1 MTMYDVAVLGGGPG
15 GYVAAIRTAKLGQKT
30 VLIEQKDMGGT
41 CLNRGCI
48 PTKSL
53 LESAHL
59 YHSMLHAENMGVL
72 ADNIRFD
79 YAGIAKRKQAVVKRL
94 RGGVEHLLKSA
105 GVTVING
112 KGEPAGERKIAVNG
126 SVIEARNV
134 ILATGSVP
142 VRLPIPGADLPGVL
156 DSDGVLALETCPPSV
171 VIVGGG
177 VIGME
182 FAALYAA
189 LGVPVTVLE
198 VMETILTGLD
208 DDVISTIRKSIM
220 KQGVQIKTGSRVT
233 QITGGGEKT
242 VHYEHSGKP
251 FSIQA
256 GLVIMAAGRRPVT
269 ETAEAWGIKTER
281 NGIVVDEYMRTNVP
295 GVYAIG
301 DCTGKVQL
309 AHVASAQG
317 LIAAGHAAGVSTEPM
332 RYDVVPACVYTDPE
346 IACVGLTEA
355 AAKATGRSIKCGSF
369 PVAANGRSMVMD
381 QGEGFCKIITDERS
395 GEILGAHIVAPRATD
410 MIAEVAA
417 LMRCEGTI
425 EELSGT
431 IHPHPTVSE
440 IIMEAAH
447 DVEGLCGHK
456 P

>member
-59 YHSMLHAENMGVL
+59 YHSMLHAENIGVQ

-79 YAGIAKRKQAVVKRL
+79 YTGIAKRKQAVVARL

-105 GVTVING
+105 GVTVIYG

-126 SVIEARNV
+126 DVIEARNI
-134 ILATGSVP
+134 ILATGSAP

-156 DSDGVLALETCPPSV
+156 DSDGVLALEMCPASV
-171 VIVGGG
+171 VIIGGG

-198 VMETILTGLD
+198 MMETILTGMD
-208 DDVISTIRKSIM
+208 DDVVSTIHKSIV
-220 KQGVQIKTGSRVT
+220 KQGVRIKTGSRVT
-233 QITGGGEKT
+233 QITGSGEKT
-242 VHYEHSGKP
+242 VHYERSGTP
-251 FSIQA
+251 HRIQA
-256 GLVIMAAGRRPVT
+256 ELVIMAAGRKPVT
-269 ETAEAWGIKTER
+269 ETAAAWSIKTER
-281 NGIVVDEYMRTNVP
+281 GGIVVDEYMRTNIP
-295 GVYAIG
+295 CVYAIG

-317 LIAAGHAAGVSTEPM
+317 LVAAGHASGIPVEPM
-332 RYDVVPACVYTDPE
+332 RYDVVPACVYTNPE
-346 IACVGLTEA
+346 IASVGLTEA
-355 AAKATGRSIKCGSF
+355 AAKTTERDIRCGSF
-369 PVAANGRSMVMD
+369 PVAANGRSTVMD
-381 QGEGFCKIITDERS
+381 HCEGFCKLITDART
-395 GEILGAHIVAPRATD
+395 GEILGAHMVAPRATD
-410 MIAEVAA
+410 MIAEIAA
-417 LMRCEGTI
+417 VMRCEGTV

-440 IIMEAAH
+440 MIMEAAH